1 MWVIDGVPFLF
12 SSVLHVDCSTRCSAF
27 LFNKISLFKI
37 IESLVRTLQSSV
49 SEYFVKSDHS
59 RSNVSISELYLLISI
74 HTFVISIHTL
84 KSAWF

>member
-1 MWVIDGVPFLF
+1 MEYRFFLAMYF
-12 SSVLHVDCSTRCSAF
+12 NVDCSTRCSAF

-49 SEYFVKSDHS
+49 SEYFVKSNHS

-74 HTFVISIHTL
+74 PTFVISIHTL